1 MDGSRDLNI
10 SGYKIVNV
18 ANPTQ
23 PADVVTK
30 NYTDKLND
38 DMKDYINGI
47 AQGIFDIINK
57 IRDLTPT
64 LNVEE
69 YVRYI
74 NLRQVTCHS
83 LAGLLKISTTF
94 PGDRHAVY
102 QHGGPHVWIESPTSS
117 LEYKMT
123 KMEEIIG
130 KEITIDYQKP
140 VKVSTWTLY
149 LLDMATIW
157 RVKFIWQWSK
167 DRVNWISS
175 KKAINTEMAQSLWCG
190 NNAKIVFRNDE
201 TPKAY
206 KYWRIVI
213 NGSETTTNYMY
224 INYLQMEL
232 EYIEETKKHP
242 HSVAV

>member
-1 MDGSRDLNI
+1 MDRSRDLNI

-18 ANPTQ
+18 ADPTQ

-30 NYTDKLND
+30 NYSDKHND
-38 DMKDYINGI
+38 DMKDYINDLG
-47 AQGIFDIINK
+47 QRIFGYINK
-57 IRDLTPT
+57 MRDPT
-64 LNVEE
+64 TDLEE

-83 LAGLLKISTTF
+83 LAGLLKVSTTF

-117 LEYKMT
+117 LQYKIT
-123 KMEEIIG
+123 NTR
-130 KEITIDYQKP
+130 EITGKDITLDFLYP

-149 LLDMATIW
+149 LLDEATAW
-157 RVKFIWQWSK
+157 NVKFIWQWSK

-175 KKAINTEMAQSLWCG
+175 KEAISTQSETNLWCG
-190 NNAKIVFRNDE
+190 NNAKIVFRNDK
-201 TPKAY
+201 TPKAL

-213 NGSETTTNYMY
+213 NGSETKSKYIY
-224 INYLQMEL
+224 INYLQMD
-232 EYIEETKKHP
+232 IE
-242 HSVAV
+242 